1 MALAKKK
8 LAEANYLKR
17 WEAIQDF
24 RKNHNI
30 SHAVDEAL
38 KGHPEK
44 RPPQA
49 LRSGR
54 ARKACLHRAFY
65 RMEEWEKIRKEKPDQ
80 PRAAARAEA
89 NRKAMARYARNSF
102 DLQLPAGVTTHVD
115 GKFTRAEA
123 H

>member
-1 MALAKKK
+1 MKNRIRMSLAKKK

-24 RKNHNI
+24 RKKHVI

-49 LRSGR
+49 LRRGR
-54 ARKACLHRAFY
+54 ARRACLHRAFY
-65 RMEEWEKIRKEKPDQ
+65 RMEEFEKIRKAKPDQ
-80 PRAAARAEA
+80 PRGAARAEA
-89 NRKAMARYARNSF
+89 NRNAMARYARS
-102 DLQLPAGVTTHVD
+102 LVD
-115 GKFTRAEA
+115 
-123 H
+123 